1 MKKAFTLIE
10 LLVVI
15 AIIAILAAMLM
26 PALARAREEARRSNC
41 RANLH
46 NVGLGLQMYVN
57 ANNEEWPVEFRPDL
71 PADEFCNAWGRLVGK
86 QYIDDAEIFSCPSTP
101 NRLVLEDRA
110 WGEPPS
116 DELGDMPHIV
126 FSDYGYDIGTIHKGS
141 LASRAVAS
149 DLDRHLFSNGN
160 EGYVINTAQPIVDP
174 NHVEGGNVLFFDN
187 SISWVAV
194 QQVSPLNATTELWNL
209 SDADPADWPGVVSS
223 PGPGGGA
230 VDLERWGH
238 VQNPKLD
245 VGRDEFKQSA
255 DDILANDSGNYDD
268 HDDIFTVDSDTQTNV
283 FYSYADSEVATA
295 GWTPWG
301 GHPSIR
307 VSKDDAFI
315 TPQSGWLRATGWNV
329 P

>member
-1 MKKAFTLIE
+1 
-10 LLVVI
+10 LVVI

-46 NVGLGLQMYVN
+46 NIGLGLQMYVN
-57 ANNEEWPVEFRPDL
+57 ANNEQWPVEFMPDL
-71 PADEFCNAWGRLVGK
+71 PADEYCNAWGRLVGK
-86 QYIDDAEIFSCPSTP
+86 KYIDDADIFNCPSTP
-101 NRLVLEDRA
+101 DRLVSEDRA
-110 WGEPPS
+110 WGGPPS
-116 DELGDMPHIV
+116 AELGDMPSII

-141 LASRAVAS
+141 LAGRAIAA

-160 EGYVINTAQPIVDP
+160 GGYVINTSQPIVDP
-174 NHVEGGNVLFFDN
+174 NHVEGGNTLFFDN
-187 SISWVAV
+187 SISWVGV
-194 QQVSPLNATTELWNL
+194 QQVSPLNANTELWTLEAAN
-209 SDADPADWPGVVSS
+209 PDWPGPS
-223 PGPGGGA
+223 PGPGIN
-230 VDLERWGH
+230 LERWGH

-268 HDDIFTVDSDTQTNV
+268 HDDIFLVDSDTSTNV
-283 FYSYADSEVATA
+283 FYSFDDSAVASA

-301 GHPSIR
+301 GKPSVR

-315 TPQSGWLRATGWNV
+315 TPQAGWLRATGWNV